1 MRPNSTG
8 NDPFDIA
15 RFVNAQQG
23 VYERALAELR
33 AGRKQTH
40 WMWFIFPQID
50 GLGLS
55 STTKHYAIKNLQEA
69 QAYLEHP
76 LLGPRLRACAAAMLG
91 VDGRSAHEILGSPDD
106 FKLQSSMT
114 LFSAMTGDTDVFA
127 QVLAKY
133 YGSRRDEKSRALLFG
148 FAGRC

>member
-1 MRPNSTG
+1 MKPNPTG
-8 NDPFDIA
+8 NDLFDLA

-55 STTKHYAIKNLQEA
+55 STTKQYAVKSLQEA
-69 QAYLEHP
+69 QAYLQHP
-76 LLGPRLRACAAAMLG
+76 SSVRACELARQPCLALRVAPRTTYWVHPMT
-91 VDGRSAHEILGSPDD
+91 
-106 FKLQSSMT
+106 SSY
-114 LFSAMTGDTDVFA
+114 SHP
-127 QVLAKY
+127 
-133 YGSRRDEKSRALLFG
+133 
-148 FAGRC
+148 

>member
-1 MRPNSTG
+1 MNPNSTG
-8 NDPFDIA
+8 NDPFDLA

-55 STTKHYAIKNLQEA
+55 STTKQYAIKSLQEA
-69 QAYLEHP
+69 QAYLQH
-76 LLGPRLRACAAAMLG
+76 LILGPRLRTCAAAMLG
-91 VDGRSAHEILGSPDD
+91 VEGRSAHDILGSPDD

-114 LFSAMTGDTDVFA
+114 LFAAMTGDTDVFA
-127 QVLAKY
+127 QVLAKFH
-133 YGSRRDEKSRALLFG
+133 GGQRDEKSTALMADL
-148 FAGRC
+148 